1 MRSYLAGAF
10 FLLCGLGALAQLTPP
25 APAPPAQQFD
35 VPTNVP
41 QMAAILTRDFV
52 PGQAAGRHIHH
63 GVEMTIVI
71 KGDLQLMVDGSP
83 PHVYHAGDSFMVPR
97 DVPHDAKNVGSTP
110 VTIAVTYVIDK
121 GTPLRIPVP

>member
-1 MRSYLAGAF
+1 
-10 FLLCGLGALAQLTPP
+10 
-25 APAPPAQQFD
+25 
-35 VPTNVP
+35 
-41 QMAAILTRDFV
+41 
-52 PGQAAGRHIHH
+52 
-63 GVEMTIVI
+63 MTIVI